1 MTKVTKKKIDFDETE
16 QDEGIVYSS
25 DGNNDNEMNIVRL
38 IDKSM
43 YLYINSYEYRNGL
56 KRIVNIRDIDLNSD
70 KRIKRLIKK
79 IINYTNKYE
88 TMEVLNVRTNR
99 WI

>member
-1 MTKVTKKKIDFDETE
+1 M
-16 QDEGIVYSS
+16 
-25 DGNNDNEMNIVRL
+25 
-38 IDKSM
+38 
-43 YLYINSYEYRNGL
+43 
-56 KRIVNIRDIDLNSD
+56 NIRDIDLNSD